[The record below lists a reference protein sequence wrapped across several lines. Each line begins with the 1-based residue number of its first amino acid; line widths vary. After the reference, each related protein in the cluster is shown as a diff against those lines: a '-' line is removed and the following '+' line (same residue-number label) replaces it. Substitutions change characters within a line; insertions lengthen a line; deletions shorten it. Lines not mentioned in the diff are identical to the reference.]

1 MTCIKV
7 QKDFVHK
14 RDFSYPT
21 QLHLS
26 IEYLLFS
33 PQCRK
38 CCESRHDLFS
48 DKKLRLMIGI
58 LDILKTK
65 LNEMVIQVPV
75 CVIWNGTIKFK
86 IHTCVIKVH
95 KNSSTK
101 R

>member
-1 MTCIKV
+1 
-7 QKDFVHK
+7 
-14 RDFSYPT
+14 
-21 QLHLS
+21 
-26 IEYLLFS
+26 
-33 PQCRK
+33 
-38 CCESRHDLFS
+38 
-48 DKKLRLMIGI
+48 MIGI
-58 LDILKTK
+58 LDILRTK

>member
-1 MTCIKV
+1 MIFL
-7 QKDFVHK
+7 QPKDNDLHQGSEGFCPQE
-14 RDFSYPT
+14 RDLSYPIR
-21 QLHLS
+21 LHLS

-75 CVIWNGTIKFK
+75 C
-86 IHTCVIKVH
+86 HLE
-95 KNSSTK
+95 
-101 R
+101 